1 MHQIYIVIEAMQQN
15 LTKYTIDK
23 QLSEQFTDAD
33 TLIKSIAWGYNHMKN
48 YLYFVSEYGL
58 EKYVGKSMYVT
69 VSAIMKTPQWYTC
82 MK

>member
-33 TLIKSIAWGYNHMKN
+33 TLIKSIA
-48 YLYFVSEYGL
+48 
-58 EKYVGKSMYVT
+58 
-69 VSAIMKTPQWYTC
+69 
-82 MK
+82 